1 VPAPCVALQRRPSR
15 CGAAAGAPLPG
26 CLTSRAARPRR
37 SCHSPARRSRTAR
50 SAGRS
55 SPRAAASLP
64 QPHRHARVLE
74 VVVRWVAEGGR
85 REEGGRVGDHGMEVV
100 VRCAGAGD
108 RRGGGTAA
116 WLRLGRGGGS
126 TGGALSKEIG
136 GGV

>member
-1 VPAPCVALQRRPSR
+1 
-15 CGAAAGAPLPG
+15 
-26 CLTSRAARPRR
+26 
-37 SCHSPARRSRTAR
+37 
-50 SAGRS
+50 
-55 SPRAAASLP
+55 
-64 QPHRHARVLE
+64 
-74 VVVRWVAEGGR
+74 
-85 REEGGRVGDHGMEVV
+85 